1 MLNIDGQNCGDV
13 RVSKCVA
20 LLQDDYARQ
29 GGNLSFDDATRVMS
43 KRGLGPE
50 EWAAVLQSLSNAGI
64 KIDRPQD
71 NPAEGDSDQGRR
83 RGAKSQKGATDRPSS
98 SFEAAYGSSI
108 LLTHEQEIRLGR
120 RVQAARSVLGLGNA
134 PATFNDQRVIEGGA
148 EARHQLVMSNIRLVI
163 HSAKQFTVLTPMP
176 LDDLVQEGI
185 LGLIRAVERY
195 EPERGFRFS
204 TYATYWI
211 YQSITRA
218 IEAKGRIIRLPSNI
232 LRQMNQLRR
241 KRRRLTLHLNRAPT
255 AQELARDLGVKLAE
269 VNFLLSIQNDAI
281 SISGCEDN
289 PDRVP
294 LGRQLKSSLESP
306 PAQVERAELK
316 EIIEKLVLATLSPR
330 SSRVLVLR
338 FGLFGTKRRTLEQ
351 IGQKF
356 SITKER
362 VRQIETQTL
371 KRVAQSYRAKLLRPF
386 IENGADGNV

>member
-1 MLNIDGQNCGDV
+1 
-13 RVSKCVA
+13 
-20 LLQDDYARQ
+20 
-29 GGNLSFDDATRVMS
+29 MS
-43 KRGLGPE
+43 RRELGPE

-64 KIDRPQD
+64 EMDRPQD
-71 NPAEGDSDQGRR
+71 NPAESDRNQGRR
-83 RGAKSQKGATDRPSS
+83 LAARFQDPGTDVPSS
-98 SFEAAYGSSI
+98 YFEPAYGASI

-120 RVQAARSVLGLGNA
+120 RVQAARSMLRLGNEA
-134 PATFNDQRVIEGGA
+134 ATVSDQRVIESGA

-185 LGLIRAVERY
+185 LGLLRAVEKY
-195 EPERGFRFS
+195 DPERGFRFS

-232 LRQMNQLRR
+232 SRQMHQLRR

-255 AQELARDLGVKLAE
+255 AEELARDLGLKLAE

-281 SISGCEDN
+281 SFSGCEGN
-289 PDRVP
+289 PDGVP
-294 LGRQLKSSLESP
+294 ISRQLRSRLESP
-306 PAQVERAELK
+306 PAQFERAELK
-316 EIIEKLVLATLSPR
+316 DIIEKLVLATLSPR

-351 IGQKF
+351 IGLKL

-362 VRQIETQTL
+362 VRQIEKKTL
-371 KRVAQSYRAKLLRPF
+371 KKVAQSYRAKVLRPF
-386 IENGADGNV
+386 IENEANANV